1 MSNFASVTIVGHLG
15 RDVELK
21 SLSDGTT
28 VANFSIATSR
38 KRGGNEVT
46 TWWRAALFGKRA
58 DVLAQYAK
66 KGDPL
71 LIQGEPFMRTYTDK
85 DGSERQSLEVAV
97 TDFAFLKGR
106 NDDSG
111 GGYAAPHQASK
122 PKADPQAPAGNDFDD
137 DIPF

>member
-1 MSNFASVTIVGHLG
+1 MSNFASVTLVGHLG
-15 RDVELK
+15 RDVDTK
-21 SLSDGTT
+21 CLSDGTT

-58 DVLAQYAK
+58 DVLAQYAR

-97 TDFAFLKGR
+97 SDFAFLKGR

-111 GGYAAPHQASK
+111 GGYTAPTPTRAK
-122 PKADPQAPAGNDFDD
+122 VDPQAPAGNDFDD

>member
-1 MSNFASVTIVGHLG
+1 MANYSSVTLVGHIG
-15 RDVELK
+15 RDVEIK
-21 SLSDGTT
+21 HMSDGTT

-58 DVLAQYAK
+58 EVLAQYTK

-71 LIQGEPFMRTYTDK
+71 LITGEPFMRTYTDK
-85 DGSERQSLEVAV
+85 DGGERQSLEVAV
-97 TDFAFLKGR
+97 SDFAFLKGR

-111 GGYAAPHQASK
+111 GGYAAPTPTRAK
-122 PKADPQAPAGNDFDD
+122 VDFQAPVDDFDD
-137 DIPF
+137 SIPF

>member
-1 MSNFASVTIVGHLG
+1 MSNFASVTLVGHLG
-15 RDVELK
+15 RDVDTK

-58 DVLAQYAK
+58 DVLAQYAR

-71 LIQGEPFMRTYTDK
+71 LIKGEPFMRTYTDK
-85 DGSERQSLEVAV
+85 DGGERQSLEVAV
-97 TDFAFLKGR
+97 SDFAFLKGR

-111 GGYAAPHQASK
+111 GGYAAPAQSK
-122 PKADPQAPAGNDFDD
+122 PKADFQAPVDDFDPD
-137 DIPF
+137 LDIPF

>member
-1 MSNFASVTIVGHLG
+1 MPNFASVTIVGHLG
-15 RDVELK
+15 ADVSVK
-21 SLSDGTT
+21 SLPSGDS

-58 DVLAQYAK
+58 DVLAQYAR

-111 GGYAAPHQASK
+111 GGYTAPPQASK
-122 PKADPQAPAGNDFDD
+122 PKADFQAPVDDFDPD
-137 DIPF
+137 SIPF

>member
-1 MSNFASVTIVGHLG
+1 MSNFASVTLVGHLG
-15 RDVELK
+15 RDLDLK

-97 TDFAFLKGR
+97 SDFAFLKGR

-111 GGYAAPHQASK
+111 GGYAAPQASK
-122 PKADPQAPAGNDFDD
+122 PKADFQAPVDD
-137 DIPF
+137 GFGDDVPF